1 MYNSIFT
8 PTLPGLIPSSCRMS
22 LTPSTSFSTLI
33 RLPLASNT
41 EVKYMSFILNKQFVT
56 YCMFK
61 KSFLIPLF
69 KTRLSWTHY
78 LVFPDLRQSIRTLH
92 PLSGQQTHLVYF
104 NLASCNVLL
113 VFATIYTCPNL

>member
-104 NLASCNVLL
+104 KLASCNV
-113 VFATIYTCPNL
+113 FITCSCNHIHIS